1 MKTDDGILVREDV
14 FFGETEL
21 PVEDSQ
27 ELSFDPVH
35 VSLPERW
42 LLARKNSVHNPTE
55 TPECSIAGIL

>member
-1 MKTDDGILVREDV
+1 VRKDV

-42 LLARKNSVHNPTE
+42 LLAREDSVHNPTE